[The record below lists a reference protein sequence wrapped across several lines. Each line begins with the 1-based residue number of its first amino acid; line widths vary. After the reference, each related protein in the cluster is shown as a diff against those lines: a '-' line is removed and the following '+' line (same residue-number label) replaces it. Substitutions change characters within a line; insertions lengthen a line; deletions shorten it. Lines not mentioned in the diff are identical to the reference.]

1 MRILVAV
8 HGHEPPNWA
17 RELPGVLPLSPGA
30 VVRVLAVV
38 DVPAPA
44 FTSLTPWAR
53 RAHRAALA
61 AWRQEEE
68 TRIRASLDTLA
79 QALPRA
85 FETVWAQAGRQGPG
99 RTIVEHATVWFA
111 DLLVVGRDT
120 RPRLERLVLGSIHR
134 MVVRDAPCG
143 VLVWPRC
150 EAEATRSGRILLR
163 LA

>member
-30 VVRVLAVV
+30 VVRALAVI

-44 FTSLTPWAR
+44 FTSLTPCAR
-53 RAHRAALA
+53 RAYRAALA
-61 AWRQEEE
+61 AWREEEE
-68 TRIRASLDTLA
+68 TRTRASLDTMA
-79 QALPRA
+79 QALPRGA
-85 FETVWAQAGRQGPG
+85 ETVWAQAARQGPA
-99 RTIVEHATVWFA
+99 RTIVEHATAWLA
-111 DLLVVGRDT
+111 ELLVVGRDT

-134 MVVRDAPCG
+134 VVVRDAPCG